1 MCVRALACTCLCAC
15 MSERARARA
24 HACGE
29 DRAGVVSLTVG
40 SRDLMEVRTAN
51 QLPFP
56 AEPPHRHLAFLF

>member
-1 MCVRALACTCLCAC
+1 